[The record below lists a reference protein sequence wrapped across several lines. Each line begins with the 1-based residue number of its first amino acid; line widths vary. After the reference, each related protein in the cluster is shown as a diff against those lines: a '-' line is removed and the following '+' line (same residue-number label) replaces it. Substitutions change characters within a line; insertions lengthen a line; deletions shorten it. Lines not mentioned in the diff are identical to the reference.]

1 MGSAPSLIMSYHLYK
16 KFNESKT
23 HKLIYNT
30 NLYGKRNEQ
39 NSKTYFTLPK
49 RKRKKKDSKNISR
62 GFSGRLFRF
71 KYLSG

>member
-1 MGSAPSLIMSYHLYK
+1 MGNTPSLIMSYHLYK
-16 KFNESKT
+16 KFRESKT

-30 NLYGKRNEQ
+30 NLYGQYNEQ
-39 NSKTYFTLPK
+39 NSKSYFALPK
-49 RKRKKKDSKNISR
+49 RKGKKKDSKNISG